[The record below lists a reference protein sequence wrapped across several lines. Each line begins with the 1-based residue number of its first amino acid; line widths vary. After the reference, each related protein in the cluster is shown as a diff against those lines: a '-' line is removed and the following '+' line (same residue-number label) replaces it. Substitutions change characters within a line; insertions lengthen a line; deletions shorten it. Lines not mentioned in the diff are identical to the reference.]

1 MLGSFNDLY
10 KFQASE
16 LGYSL
21 GFMSDED
28 MPQQASRT
36 HADKGLHAFCSIAI
50 YLSEDLSGNLMLYGK
65 CLIVNEAIQTHQI
78 FTR

>member
-16 LGYSL
+16 LSYSL

-28 MPQQASRT
+28 VPQQASQT
-36 HADKGLHAFCSIAI
+36 HADKGLHAFVLQLSIYQKT
-50 YLSEDLSGNLMLYGK
+50 YLV
-65 CLIVNEAIQTHQI
+65 I
-78 FTR
+78 